1 MYKMDNNLNTNSFG
15 NKNFIISTLLFLL
28 ILSSL
33 GINIL
38 NVLGDLVES
47 LTRIFGP
54 LIKQILSVLGYTAG
68 TVIDETAGVATDV
81 ATAGIEIAGD
91 SVQTVGNLLKD
102 MSVSNINV
110 QTRQE
115 LDTSL
120 NTNTVDMSGLNEDV
134 SENPIQKPITSNK
147 TKWCLVGEYEGTRGC
162 VEISEGD
169 KCMSNQVFPSQKMCL
184 NPTMTNNM

>member
-1 MYKMDNNLNTNSFG
+1 MENNLNTNSFG

-38 NVLGDLVES
+38 NVLGELVDS
-47 LTRIFGP
+47 ITNIFGP
-54 LIKQILSVLGYTAG
+54 LLKQLLSVLGYTAG
-68 TVIDETAGVATDV
+68 TVIDETAEVATDV

-91 SVQTVGNLLKD
+91 SVQSVGTLLKD
-102 MSVSNINV
+102 MSSSNINL

-115 LDTSL
+115 LDKNL
-120 NTNTVDMSGLNEDV
+120 NNSSNEVSDLSEDV

-147 TKWCLVGEYEGTRGC
+147 TKWCLVGEYEGSRGC
-162 VEISEGD
+162 VEIGD
-169 KCMSNQVFPSQKMCL
+169 GEKCMSNQIFPSQKMCL
-184 NPTMTNNM
+184 NPTLSNNM

>member
-1 MYKMDNNLNTNSFG
+1 MENNLDTNSFG

-47 LTRIFGP
+47 ITRIFGP
-54 LIKQILSVLGYTAG
+54 LIRQLLSVLGYTAG

-91 SVQTVGNLLKD
+91 SVQTVGTLLKD
-102 MSVSNINV
+102 MSAGNINV

-115 LDTSL
+115 LDKSL
-120 NTNTVDMSGLNEDV
+120 NTNNVDVSNLNEDV

-147 TKWCLVGEYEGTRGC
+147 TKWCLVGEYEGSRGC
-162 VEISEGD
+162 VEIGEGD

>member
-1 MYKMDNNLNTNSFG
+1 MENNLDTNSFG

-38 NVLGDLVES
+38 NVLGDFVES
-47 LTRIFGP
+47 FTKIFGP
-54 LIKQILSVLGYTAG
+54 LIKQLLSVLGYTAG

-81 ATAGIEIAGD
+81 ATASIEIAGD
-91 SVQTVGNLLKD
+91 SVQSVGTLLKD
-102 MSVSNINV
+102 MSADNINV

-115 LDTSL
+115 LDKSL
-120 NTNTVDMSGLNEDV
+120 NNNKVDVSNLNEDV

-162 VEISEGD
+162 VEIAEGD

>member
-1 MYKMDNNLNTNSFG
+1 MDNNLDTNSFG

-28 ILSSL
+28 ILSSFC
-33 GINIL
+33 INIL
-38 NVLGDLVES
+38 NVLVDLVER

-110 QTRQE
+110 QSRQE
-115 LDTSL
+115 LDRSL

>member
-1 MYKMDNNLNTNSFG
+1 MDNNLDTNSFG

-110 QTRQE
+110 QSRQE
-115 LDTSL
+115 LDRSL
-120 NTNTVDMSGLNEDV
+120 NTNTVDMSALNEDV

-147 TKWCLVGEYEGTRGC
+147 TKWCLVGEYEGSRGC

>member
-1 MYKMDNNLNTNSFG
+1 MDNNLDTNSFG

-110 QTRQE
+110 QSRQE
-115 LDTSL
+115 LDRTL

-147 TKWCLVGEYEGTRGC
+147 TKWCLVGEYEGSRGC

>member
-1 MYKMDNNLNTNSFG
+1 MDNNLNTNSFG

-110 QTRQE
+110 QSRQE
-115 LDTSL
+115 LDRSL

-147 TKWCLVGEYEGTRGC
+147 TKWCLVGEYEGSRGC

-169 KCMSNQVFPSQKMCL
+169 KCMSNQIFPSQKMCL

>member
-1 MYKMDNNLNTNSFG
+1 MDNNLDTNSFG

-110 QTRQE
+110 QSRQE
-115 LDTSL
+115 LDRSL

>member
-1 MYKMDNNLNTNSFG
+1 MDNNLDTNSFG

-38 NVLGDLVES
+38 NVLVDLVER

-110 QTRQE
+110 QSRQE
-115 LDTSL
+115 LDRSL

>member
-1 MYKMDNNLNTNSFG
+1 MENNLDTNSFG
-15 NKNFIISTLLFLL
+15 NKNFIISTLIFLL

-38 NVLGDLVES
+38 NVVGDFVES
-47 LTRIFGP
+47 ITKIFGP
-54 LIKQILSVLGYTAG
+54 LIKQLLSVLGYTAG
-68 TVIDETAGVATDV
+68 TVIDETAEVATDV

-91 SVQTVGNLLKD
+91 SVQSVGTILKD
-102 MSVSNINV
+102 LSADNINV

-115 LDTSL
+115 LDKSL
-120 NTNTVDMSGLNEDV
+120 NTNNVDVSKLNEDV

-162 VEISEGD
+162 VEIAEGD
-169 KCMSNQVFPSQKMCL
+169 KCMSNQIFPSQKMCL
-184 NPTMTNNM
+184 NPTMTKNM